1 MGHSAC
7 RVYGDQQGASF
18 SSGARSSGAR
28 PGQGADPRRRTGASP
43 TTARPAPPP
52 AGAGRRGR
60 LERIFE
66 RDPDLLRHVSEET
79 ARAARRETVVALRRI
94 PRGAWFP
101 SLGERGGEADL
112 GLLVLDGLLT
122 RRMAL
127 GDRHSVE
134 LLGRGDLLRPWQ
146 PDCDQ
151 YAIVPSRA
159 QWKVLIETEV
169 AVLDEQ
175 FEADVVGLR
184 GVLAE
189 LLGRAVLR
197 SRALALRLAIG
208 QHAKLTVRLTL
219 LFWHLADRW
228 GVRESDAIVLP
239 LPLSHETIAELVSA
253 QRPSVSVALAQLS
266 GEGVLSR
273 RPGGHWAIHGD
284 VPTELR
290 LRA

>member
-1 MGHSAC
+1 M
-7 RVYGDQQGASF
+7 
-18 SSGARSSGAR
+18 
-28 PGQGADPRRRTGASP
+28 
-43 TTARPAPPP
+43 
-52 AGAGRRGR
+52 
-60 LERIFE
+60 
-66 RDPDLLRHVSEET
+66 
-79 ARAARRETVVALRRI
+79 ARRETVVALRRI

-101 SLGERGGEADL
+101 SPGERGGEADL

-122 RRMAL
+122 RRVAL

-151 YAIVPSRA
+151 YAIVPPRA
-159 QWKVLIETEV
+159 QWRVLIETDV
-169 AVLDEQ
+169 AVLDERFQ
-175 FEADVVGLR
+175 ADVVGLR
-184 GVLAE
+184 GVLGE

-208 QHAKLTVRLTL
+208 QHSKLTVRLTL

-253 QRPSVSVALAQLS
+253 QRPSVSVALAQLA
-266 GEGVLSR
+266 GEGMLSR

-284 VPTELR
+284 VPTELG